1 MKYTKRLLTLKKRS
15 IMFYGLIT
23 ELEIMI
29 CKYVNLCLLCQEA
42 EQFIIII
49 IIINV
54 IILKMNCTVVIW
66 VVKKRYRL

>member
-1 MKYTKRLLTLKKRS
+1 
-15 IMFYGLIT
+15 MFYGLIT

-49 IIINV
+49 IAV
-54 IILKMNCTVVIW
+54 IILKMNCGVVIW

>member
-49 IIINV
+49 IAV
-54 IILKMNCTVVIW
+54 IILKMNCGVVIW

>member
-42 EQFIIII
+42 AEQFIIII
-49 IIINV
+49 IAV
-54 IILKMNCTVVIW
+54 IILKMSCGVVIW